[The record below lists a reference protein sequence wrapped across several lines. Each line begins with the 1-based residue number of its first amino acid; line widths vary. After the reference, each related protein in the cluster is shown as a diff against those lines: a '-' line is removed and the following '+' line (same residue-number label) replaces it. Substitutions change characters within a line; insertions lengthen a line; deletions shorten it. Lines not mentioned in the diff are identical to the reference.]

1 VIGLYPVYGFMIV
14 YLNQI
19 PIIYFLRTIL
29 LAITLFTASIC
40 QGQYKYPFLNPASPI
55 DKRVNDLID
64 RLTMDEKIKLL
75 LYNSPGVER
84 LGVPPYNWWNEALHG
99 VARAGRATV
108 FPQAIGLA
116 DTFNDSLINK
126 VATAI
131 SDEARA
137 KYNAAIKNNNRSQ
150 YLGLTFW
157 SPNINIFRDPRWG
170 RGHETYGEDPYLT
183 GRIGTA
189 FVKGLQ
195 GNDLRYYKTVACAK
209 HFAVHSGP
217 EPLRH
222 AFNAVV
228 SNADLRNTYLP
239 AFQKLVQDA
248 KVGGI
253 MCAYNRTDSLPCCG
267 SKFLLKDILRDEWGF
282 TGYVVTDC
290 WALDDIFR
298 YHQFVKTP
306 EEAATMA
313 IKNGVNV
320 ECGNT
325 LTSLQSALQKGL
337 LATTDIDASLKINLE
352 TLFKL
357 GLFNPAGKNPYD
369 RIGEDVINN
378 EEHRQLARESAI
390 QSMVLLT
397 NKNHALP
404 LSPQLNHIL
413 VTGPNAD
420 ESNVLLANYNG
431 NSGNLVTIVEGITNG
446 ISASTVLF
454 TNKGCELTDTTKQDI
469 HWMIDEADAVVV
481 VLGLSPLMEGENGD
495 AYLSEAGGDK
505 KDISFPY
512 AQLKYLRKLRER
524 TKKPLIVV
532 LTAGS
537 AIELGEVEQLADAV
551 LLAWY
556 PGEQGGN
563 AVADILFGKANPGG
577 RLPVTFYQSNND
589 LPAFDNYSMK
599 GRTYRY
605 FTGKPLHPFG
615 FGLSYTNFSYS
626 HLVVAPSKEG
636 VACRF
641 DLKNTGDIDGDEVA
655 QLYIRRVGKNAD
667 EPVRQLKNFQRV
679 HLKKGE
685 MKKINFFLPDNDLK
699 YWDEKT
705 SQWTIYQGE
714 YEVMIGGSSDAG
726 KLFYSILK

>member
-1 VIGLYPVYGFMIV
+1 MMYGL
-14 YLNQI
+14 
-19 PIIYFLRTIL
+19 RKIL
-29 LAITLFTASIC
+29 LSIIVISCSIC
-40 QGQYKYPFLNPASPI
+40 HGQYKYPFLNPASSVE
-55 DKRVNDLID
+55 KRVNDLLG
-64 RLTMDEKIKLL
+64 RLTTDEKFSLL

-84 LGVPPYNWWNEALHG
+84 LGIPKYNWWNEALHG

-116 DTFNDSLINK
+116 ATFDDSLIKKIAN
-126 VATAI
+126 AI

-195 GNDLRYYKTVACAK
+195 GNDPRYYKTVACAK

-228 SNADLRNTYLP
+228 SNTDLYNTYLP
-239 AFQKLVQDA
+239 AFQKLVVDA
-248 KVGGI
+248 KVGGV

-267 SKFLLKDILRDEWGF
+267 SKFLLQDILRNEWGF
-282 TGYVVTDC
+282 KGYVVTDC

-298 YHQFVKTP
+298 YHHFVKTP

-325 LTSLQSALQKGL
+325 LKTLQSALQKGL
-337 LATTDIDASLKINLE
+337 LTEGDINASLKINLE
-352 TLFKL
+352 ILMKL
-357 GLFNPAGKNPYD
+357 GLFDPRGKNPYD
-369 RIGEDVINN
+369 RIPEKVINSEAN
-378 EEHRQLARESAI
+378 RLLAKRAAVE
-390 QSMVLLT
+390 SMVLLS
-397 NKNHALP
+397 NKNNSLP
-404 LSPQLNHIL
+404 LSSNLKNIL

-420 ESNVLLANYNG
+420 DINVLLANYNG
-431 NSGNLVTIVEGITNG
+431 NSGNLVTILEGVTNAV
-446 ISASTVLF
+446 SPSTVIF
-454 TNKGCELTDTTKQDI
+454 HNRGCELTDTVRQDV
-469 HWMIDEADAVVV
+469 HWMISEADAVVA
-481 VLGLSPLMEGENGD
+481 VLGLSPLLEGENGD

-505 KDISFPY
+505 KNISFPY
-512 AQLKYLRKLRER
+512 AQLKYLKEVRKR

-532 LTAGS
+532 IMAGS
-537 AIELGEVEQLADAV
+537 CIELSEVENIADAV

-563 AVADILFGKANPGG
+563 AVADVLFGKANPGG

-589 LPAFDNYSMK
+589 LPAFEDYSMK

-605 FTGKPLHPFG
+605 ITGKPLHPFG
-615 FGLSYTNFSYS
+615 FGLSYTFFSYS
-626 HLVVAPSKEG
+626 HLNTSTFQNG
-636 VACRF
+636 FSFRF
-641 DLKNTGDIDGDEVA
+641 DLKNTGAVDGDEVV
-655 QLYIRRVGKNAD
+655 QLYIRHIGKSVN
-667 EPVRQLKNFQRV
+667 EPASQLKNFQRV

-685 MKKINFFLPDNDLK
+685 TKRINLYLPMTDLK

-705 SQWTIYQGE
+705 GQWTIYPGE
-714 YEVMIGGSSDAG
+714 YEVMIGNSSVGG
-726 KLFYSILK
+726 KLINMIIKN